1 MKRNTDN
8 KQSPQTFQ
16 KAQSRRKRPPNNRQQ
31 GRAPSQGHAPV
42 PLPKPGTAG
51 RRQRKAEHK
60 TASEHTKA
68 PTAPRPGGGTDSS
81 SPAGVSPR
89 FRGSGSGFGYRTPE
103 RCRPRRCRPE
113 PRTLRAETKTRP
125 GPFPLPSP
133 CATQV
138 ARPGTPWFPSGAR
151 NRFSRSKP
159 GERRPCLGDRDSLSK
174 GGIIQRPFLPN
185 STGARGAA
193 LLPAL
198 SPAPAG
204 AAESRSAAPLGDG
217 CGTRGHSPRRS
228 HAGASGVKAAG
239 AASPAGERT
248 EPDAAHGHSSGGPT
262 SSGTPRA
269 STARN
274 INFPALSV
282 VAKSLGT

>member
-16 KAQSRRKRPPNNRQQ
+16 KAQSRRKRSPNNRQR

-68 PTAPRPGGGTDSS
+68 PTTPRPGGGTDNS

-89 FRGSGSGFGYRTPE
+89 FRGFGYRTPE
-103 RCRPRRCRPE
+103 RRRPRRCRPE

-133 CATQV
+133 SATQV
-138 ARPGTPWFPSGAR
+138 ARPGTPWFPSEAR

-159 GERRPCLGDRDSLSK
+159 GERRPCLGDRDSLSE
-174 GGIIQRPFLPN
+174 GGDN
-185 STGARGAA
+185 SASFSPQLHRSAGGCPPPRSVSRARGGGRIAERG
-193 LLPAL
+193 PARGWMRHSWPL
-198 SPAPAG
+198 APAVPC
-204 AAESRSAAPLGDG
+204 R
-217 CGTRGHSPRRS
+217 
-228 HAGASGVKAAG
+228 
-239 AASPAGERT
+239 
-248 EPDAAHGHSSGGPT
+248 
-262 SSGTPRA
+262 
-269 STARN
+269 
-274 INFPALSV
+274 
-282 VAKSLGT
+282 SLGG